1 MNNGL
6 TLTPIEITGTD
17 INSREIDG
25 VKTRFSFELTR
36 VITISVRA
44 SIKVNRTIN
53 VKLGYIIMNCLETEI
68 KSVKL
73 KTLRSSVKIITSVF
87 VCCG

>member
-1 MNNGL
+1 MVL

-44 SIKVNRTIN
+44 SIKVNRT
-53 VKLGYIIMNCLETEI
+53 
-68 KSVKL
+68 
-73 KTLRSSVKIITSVF
+73 
-87 VCCG
+87 